1 MNGQEKGNIIPDE
14 KLGKAMQVLYNVWFN
29 KWRRLTRE
37 MTPDMW
43 DQCLAELLHITG
55 QGDYEVVRRIGDALA
70 MELEALGVPYAIHD
84 LAGNNAGEL
93 GIS

>member
-14 KLGKAMQVLYNVWFN
+14 KLGKAMQVLYNVWFD

-43 DQCLAELLHITG
+43 NQCYAELMHIKE
-55 QGDYEVVRRIGDALA
+55 QGNYEVVWMIGDALA
-70 MELEALGVPYAIHD
+70 MELDAR
-84 LAGNNAGEL
+84 
-93 GIS
+93 

>member
-14 KLGKAMQVLYNVWFN
+14 KLGKAMQVLYNVWFD

-43 DQCLAELLHITG
+43 NQCYAELMHIKE
-55 QGDYEVVRRIGDALA
+55 QGNYEVVRMIGDALA
-70 MELEALGVPYAIHD
+70 MELDARRRGHYPEWEKEFKH
-84 LAGNNAGEL
+84 GE
-93 GIS
+93 